1 MREEMTDEAL
11 MCAYR
16 DGDGAAFEVLFRR
29 HRAPLYR
36 FLLRQCSAGVAEE
49 LSQDCWTNVIRA
61 RANYA
66 VSAKFS
72 TWLFRIAHNRLIDH
86 FRAHQRTALASYDDG
101 EALDAAIESMP
112 DAAERQPEMT
122 LDRRQLGQ
130 RVLRAIEKLPAPQR
144 ESFLLHVEG
153 ELTVEEIGAATGVG
167 RETAKSRLRYALAAL
182 RSSLR
187 EEVE

>member
-1 MREEMTDEAL
+1 MHEEMTDEAL

-36 FLLRQCSAGVAEE
+36 YLLRQCAAGIAEE
-49 LSQDCWTNVIRA
+49 LSQDCWSNVIRA
-61 RANYA
+61 RRNYT

-86 FRAHQRTALASYDDG
+86 YRAHERSALASYDDADTL
-101 EALDAAIESMP
+101 EAVLAAAP
-112 DAAERQPEMT
+112 DLPERRPDSL
-122 LDRRQLGQ
+122 LDRQQ
-130 RVLRAIEKLPAPQR
+130 RRKRLMQAIDGLSPPQR

-153 ELTVEEIGAATGVG
+153 GLSVEEIGAATGVG
-167 RETAKSRLRYALAAL
+167 RETAKSRLRYALTTL
-182 RSSLR
+182 RACLR
-187 EEVE
+187 EENQ

>member
-16 DGDGAAFEVLFRR
+16 DGDGGAFEVLFRR

-36 FLLRQCSAGVAEE
+36 YLLRQCSAGVAEE
-49 LSQDCWTNVIRA
+49 LSQDCWTNVMRA
-61 RANYA
+61 RANYT

-72 TWLFRIAHNRLIDH
+72 TWLFRIAHNRLIDY
-86 FRAHQRTALASYDDG
+86 FRANQRSALVSYDDAD
-101 EALDAAIESMP
+101 ALDAALGSLP
-112 DAAERQPEMT
+112 DAASQQPEAI

-130 RVLRAIEKLPAPQR
+130 RMLRAIEKLPPPQR
-144 ESFLLHVEG
+144 ETFLLHVEG
-153 ELTVEEIGAATGVG
+153 ELTVEEIGVATGVG

>member
-36 FLLRQCSAGVAEE
+36 YLLRQCSAGVAEE

-61 RANYA
+61 RANYT

-86 FRAHQRTALASYDDG
+86 YRAHERSALASFNDAD
-101 EALDAAIESMP
+101 ALDAALESAP
-112 DAAERQPEMT
+112 EPAGQQPEAM

-130 RVLRAIEKLPAPQR
+130 RVLRAIAKLPPPQR

-182 RSSLR
+182 RSNLR